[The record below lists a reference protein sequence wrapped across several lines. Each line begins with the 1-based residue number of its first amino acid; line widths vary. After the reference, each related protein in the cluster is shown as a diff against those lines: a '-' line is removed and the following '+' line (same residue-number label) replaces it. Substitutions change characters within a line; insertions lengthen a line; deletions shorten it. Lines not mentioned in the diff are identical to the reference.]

1 MLSQDLPA
9 LFPSAAAR
17 AVELFINVREMG
29 AEQPATV
36 AGRRAVI
43 RGELKQ
49 RLHTQHEQRE
59 QQHQYDEQVK
69 SLAQDAFLADE
80 REVHRRLK
88 SEAKWFAAALCSAL
102 LVAAFAKW
110 EGWWPADDVEG
121 AASLQRGRD

>member
-1 MLSQDLPA
+1 
-9 LFPSAAAR
+9 
-17 AVELFINVREMG
+17 MG

-59 QQHQYDEQVK
+59 QQQQYDEQVR

-80 REVHRRLK
+80 REVHRRLR

-110 EGWWPADDVEG
+110 EGWWPGDEVEG
-121 AASLQRGRD
+121 AAS